1 MTPKY
6 IPEKFRELV
15 LYVAAKSID
24 DPTFG
29 QTKLAK
35 LLFYADF
42 RAYATLAG
50 PITGSVYERWEHG
63 PFPPQLYAVERELTT
78 AGDAFLA
85 EQYFH
90 AFTQARL
97 IARRKPDLQLF
108 TAEEIALVDGIIAE
122 FWGDNATAIEW
133 RSHQHPG
140 WKAAANR
147 EAIPYTTAFLSEDE
161 PSNDD
166 IAFVESFA
174 CEHGL
179 LARA

>member
-1 MTPKY
+1 MTPEY
-6 IPEKFRELV
+6 SPEKFRELV

-29 QTKLAK
+29 QTKLEK

-50 PITGSVYERWEHG
+50 PISGSVYERWTHG
-63 PFPPQLYAVERELTT
+63 PFPPQLYAVEQELVES
-78 AGDAFLA
+78 GDAFLA
-85 EQYFH
+85 ERYYH

-97 IARRKPDLQLF
+97 IVRRKPDLRLF
-108 TAEEIALVDGIIAE
+108 STEEIALIDGIIAE
-122 FWGDNATAIEW
+122 FWDEDAAAIAW
-133 RSHQHPG
+133 TSHQHPG

-147 EAIPYTTAFLSEDE
+147 EMIPYATAFLSEDE
-161 PSNDD
+161 PSADD
-166 IAFVESFA
+166 IAAVRAFA
-174 CEHGL
+174 REHGF